1 MLKIIEDKYILEQKN
16 LPNIYK
22 MFALSKKYNKD
33 LRNDII
39 IYNDSFCYLNL
50 LLLQIR

>member
-1 MLKIIEDKYILEQKN
+1 
-16 LPNIYK
+16 

-39 IYNDSFCYLNL
+39 IYNDSFCYLNYTMIDIK
-50 LLLQIR
+50 QNNIISWRIIDIKNNTY